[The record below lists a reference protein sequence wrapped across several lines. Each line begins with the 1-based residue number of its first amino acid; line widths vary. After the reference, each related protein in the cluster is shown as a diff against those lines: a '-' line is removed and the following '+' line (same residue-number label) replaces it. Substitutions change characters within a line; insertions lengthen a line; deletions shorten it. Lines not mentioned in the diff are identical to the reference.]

1 MANLGYDISR
11 FEGEISATLKAA
23 DPYGLVQ
30 ASLLAMGALLTNRD
44 TGGECWESSCLLL
57 AGASREDLL
66 ARLWMELLY
75 YLRHEHLNL
84 VKANVAEFS
93 DTRLVVECFFTPDF
107 TPGTILLGPEWL
119 DGNISVPVCAEHDG
133 AWVANIVWKA
143 AAARH
148 A

>member
-1 MANLGYDISR
+1 MANLAYDISR
-11 FEGEISATLKAA
+11 FDGEISATLKAA

-30 ASLLAMGALLTNRD
+30 ASLLAMGALLTNRE
-44 TGGECWESSCLLL
+44 TNSEYWESSCLLF
-57 AGASREDLL
+57 AGASRGDLL

-75 YLRHEHLNL
+75 FLRREQLNL

-93 DTRLVVECFFTPDF
+93 ETKLVVECFFSPDF
-107 TPGTILLGPEWL
+107 TPGNLLLGPEWL
-119 DGNISVPVCAEHDG
+119 EGHITVPVCAEHDG

-143 AAARH
+143 AAIKH